1 MLCFLVIKI
10 LRFFSLEYLYL
21 GGNKL
26 KELPVGLGKLTKL
39 KILNLCDN
47 QITILPKELAKLY
60 QLESL
65 SLHNNNLTALP
76 IAIVKLKNLQAI
88 SVRGN
93 PLVIRFV
100 RSQSSTFPTL
110 QELTGKAIKN
120 NRVPYSQ
127 QCLPAFLVKYL
138 DSGRKCVNPLCRG
151 VFFDSGVRHIKFV
164 DFCGKYRLPFEQFL
178 CSPHDNEQWEDLG
191 SCSST
196 SSDDDDSNV
205 EPSWMNKILL
215 G

>member
-1 MLCFLVIKI
+1 MTLI
-10 LRFFSLEYLYL
+10 LKSFFSLENLYC

-26 KELPVGLGKLTKL
+26 SQLPMELGKLKSL
-39 KILNLCDN
+39 KVLNLCDN
-47 QITILPKELAKLY
+47 HITVLPRELAKLS

-76 IAIVKLKNLQAI
+76 IAIVKLKNLHAI

-100 RSQSSTFPTL
+100 RSQFSNLPSL
-110 QELTGKAIKN
+110 QELAGKTIKN
-120 NRVPYSQ
+120 YRILYSVEN
-127 QCLPAFLVKYL
+127 LPTFLVKYL
-138 DSGRKCVNPLCRG
+138 DSARKCVNPRCRG
-151 VFFDSGVRHIKFV
+151 VFFDSCIRHIKFV

-178 CSPHDNEQWEDLG
+178 CSPHDNENWEDLTSG
-191 SCSST
+191 SST
-196 SSDDDDSNV
+196 SSSSDDDDSSV
-205 EPSWMNKILL
+205 EPSWIKKVLL